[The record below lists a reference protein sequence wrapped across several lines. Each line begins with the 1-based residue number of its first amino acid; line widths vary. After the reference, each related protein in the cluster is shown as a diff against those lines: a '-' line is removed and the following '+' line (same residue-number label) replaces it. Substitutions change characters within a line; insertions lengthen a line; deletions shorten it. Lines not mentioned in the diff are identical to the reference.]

1 MTVTKE
7 KKIEKG
13 LFSNK
18 KKLFGLILVAP
29 SVLILL
35 VTTIY
40 PTAYMFFV
48 SFHRWSIIP
57 TIPRRFLGLGQYITM
72 FKSNDFYKTLM
83 ITFIFILVVV
93 LFELLIGLG
102 LSLLIAKSKVRWLRV
117 VFFMPAVI
125 ASVVVGLIWKLMLSY
140 DLGIINYLIK
150 SIGLAGVNWLGAP
163 VNALISVML
172 VDVWQWTPFAML
184 IILAG
189 LESLPAEPI
198 EAAQVDGASRFQV
211 FKYILF
217 PLLTPILTIVIMF
230 RALDAFKTYDIIYMI
245 TRGGPANATDV
256 LSYNIWRKAF
266 FENNMGYA
274 AALSVVMIILATLMT
289 RVFIRIMAQTKKSI

>member
-13 LFSNK
+13 LFSSK

-57 TIPRRFLGLGQYITM
+57 TIPRRFLGLGQYIIM

-102 LSLLIAKSKVRWLRV
+102 LSLLILKSKVRWLRV